1 MSDMFNDYNNNYNQ
15 DDRYY
20 NQEENYSY
28 YSDDTSPQKPQKP
41 KKHTGLKIAATLLCL
56 GIGCA
61 CGVQATRYMSSSQR
75 FQEDEADD
83 KESSKKQET
92 VKTNNNTTLNPEK
105 EAPAENIPGLFEIAA
120 RSDAKYLP
128 DIVDEV
134 MPSVVGI
141 SSLFEIEYMQN
152 NSFGS
157 FNPWGWGFESEP
169 ETREGIGTGT
179 GIVMTED
186 GYIVTNAH
194 VIYMEDTDEYTAGE
208 AKEVSILF
216 NDEEKYDA
224 KIVAF
229 DVETDLAV
237 LKIDATGFTPAT
249 FGNSDELRVGE
260 LVIAVGNPLGFELFG
275 TVTSGIVSARDREIS
290 INDRQMTLIQTDT
303 AINEG
308 NSGGPLLNS
317 CGQVVGI
324 NSAKMSSSY
333 GSASVEG
340 LGFAIPI
347 NKAKEIIDDL
357 VNYKHVK
364 GRPQIGISAVDIDSF
379 YSSYLGLPI
388 GVYVRSIAAGSA
400 AEEAG
405 IRVGDI
411 IIGIND
417 EAVTTMDELNS
428 IKNKFKAGDT
438 ITLKVHRDNQDI
450 DVNVVLHEENNEM
463 ESSEQSTTEA
473 VEDENAIIPL
483 R

>member
-1 MSDMFNDYNNNYNQ
+1 MSDMYNDYNQ

-20 NQEENYSY
+20 RDMENYSH
-28 YSDDTSPQKPQKP
+28 YSDEPPENPQKTKSTVFTVIIILLMLAAAITVFAFIA
-41 KKHTGLKIAATLLCL
+41 KRMLDERSYFDENRDKIA
-56 GIGCA
+56 
-61 CGVQATRYMSSSQR
+61 
-75 FQEDEADD
+75 
-83 KESSKKQET
+83 ESVSET
-92 VKTNNNTTLNPEK
+92 DLPEKNNNS
-105 EAPAENIPGLFEIAA
+105 ENDKSGNHTSTPGLFDIAA
-120 RSDAKYLP
+120 REDAKYLP
-128 DIVDEV
+128 DIVDEI

-141 SSLFEIEYMQN
+141 SSLFEVEYRV
-152 NSFGS
+152 SS
-157 FNPWGWGFESEP
+157 FNPFWGFQTEP
-169 ETREGIGTGT
+169 QIRQGVGTGT

-194 VIYMEDTDEYTAGE
+194 VIYMENTDEYKAGE
-208 AKEVSILF
+208 AKEVSVLF
-216 NDEEKYDA
+216 NNEEEYEA

-290 INDRQMTLIQTDT
+290 INDKHMTLIQTDT

-324 NSAKMSSSY
+324 NSAKMSFSY

-364 GRPQIGISAVDIDSF
+364 GRPQIGISATNIDET
-379 YSSYLGLPI
+379 YSAYLGLPMGI
-388 GVYVRSIAAGSA
+388 FVRTVAEESA

-405 IRVGDI
+405 IKIGDV

-417 EAVTTMDELNS
+417 EAVYTMDELNS
-428 IKNKFKAGDT
+428 IKNTFKAGDT
-438 ITLKVHRDNQDI
+438 IILKIFRDGEDI
-450 DVNVVLHEENNEM
+450 DVPLTLHEDSNEM
-463 ESSEQSTTEA
+463 QPEAENTTEA
-473 VEDENAIIPL
+473 KDTIN
-483 R
+483 